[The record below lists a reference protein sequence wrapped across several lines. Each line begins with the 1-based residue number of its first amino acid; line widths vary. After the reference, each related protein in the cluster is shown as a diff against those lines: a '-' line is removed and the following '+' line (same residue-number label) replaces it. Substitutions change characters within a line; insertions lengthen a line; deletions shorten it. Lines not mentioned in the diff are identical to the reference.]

1 MALPNITI
9 TTRDGMEISVADRWD
24 PEKRQ
29 REGHINITDRKG
41 GLSGFAVSGSE
52 AVALSNAF
60 SKIAWEMVRADINM
74 AE

>member
-1 MALPNITI
+1 MALPHIKI
-9 TTRDGMEISVADRWD
+9 TTRGGMEISVADRWD

-29 REGHINITDRKG
+29 KEGHINITDG
-41 GLSGFAVSGSE
+41 QGSLSDFAVSGSE

-60 SKIAWEMVRADINM
+60 SKIAWEMARTDINM